1 MLKHAFP
8 ENRKGNL
15 RIVMSSLEDKNCE
28 IIVKD
33 DGVGIPEDFN
43 IEDTKS
49 LGLKLI
55 NLMIKQIDGTIEI
68 ISDKG
73 AEFRIRLSTE
83 PGQVIR

>member
-1 MLKHAFP
+1 MT
-8 ENRKGNL
+8 
-15 RIVMSSLEDKNCE
+15 SLENKNCE

-43 IEDTKS
+43 IDDTKS

-55 NLMIKQIDGTIEI
+55 NLMIKQIKGRIEI
-68 ISDKG
+68 ISKNG
-73 AEFRIRLSTE
+73 TEFRIMFNTE